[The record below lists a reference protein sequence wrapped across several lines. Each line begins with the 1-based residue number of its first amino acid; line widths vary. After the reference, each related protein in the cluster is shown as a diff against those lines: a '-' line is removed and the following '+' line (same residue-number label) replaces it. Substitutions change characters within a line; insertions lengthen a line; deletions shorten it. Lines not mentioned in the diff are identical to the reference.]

1 MRHVL
6 HLEPGNKEAEQA
18 AGRLRDVVEAES
30 EAEMR
35 AGGIT
40 CTGVLDA
47 VSLMK
52 SDSSEDQKRGLT
64 KIVRVTTDSERVK
77 EVGTDGVRGLRSM
90 RQTAVQAAALNSST
104 A

>member
-1 MRHVL
+1 MRHAL
-6 HLEPGNKEAEQA
+6 HLEPGNKEAAQA
-18 AGRLRDVVEAES
+18 AGRPRVVV

-35 AGGIT
+35 AGGI
-40 CTGVLDA
+40 TGVLDA

>member
-1 MRHVL
+1 MKHAL
-6 HLEPGNKEAEQA
+6 HLEPGNEEAAQA
-18 AGRLRDVVEAES
+18 AGRPRVVV

-35 AGGIT
+35 AGGI
-40 CTGVLDA
+40 TGVLDA

-52 SDSSEDQKRGLT
+52 SDSSVSEDQERGLT

>member
-18 AGRLRDVVEAES
+18 AGRLRDVVEAE
-30 EAEMR
+30 MR

-52 SDSSEDQKRGLT
+52 SDSSVSEDQERGLT
-64 KIVRVTTDSERVK
+64 KIVRVMTDSERVK

>member
-18 AGRLRDVVEAES
+18 AGRLRVVV

-35 AGGIT
+35 AGGI
-40 CTGVLDA
+40 TGVLDA

>member
-1 MRHVL
+1 MRHAL
-6 HLEPGNKEAEQA
+6 HLEPGNKEAAQA
-18 AGRLRDVVEAES
+18 AGRPRVVV

-77 EVGTDGVRGLRSM
+77 EVGTDGVRGLRLM

>member
-18 AGRLRDVVEAES
+18 AGRLRVVV

-90 RQTAVQAAALNSST
+90 RQTAVQAAALNNST

>member
-1 MRHVL
+1 
-6 HLEPGNKEAEQA
+6 
-18 AGRLRDVVEAES
+18 VV

>member
-1 MRHVL
+1 ML

-18 AGRLRDVVEAES
+18 AGRLRDVVEAE
-30 EAEMR
+30 MR

-52 SDSSEDQKRGLT
+52 SDAAR
-64 KIVRVTTDSERVK
+64 I
-77 EVGTDGVRGLRSM
+77 RS
-90 RQTAVQAAALNSST
+90 AG
-104 A
+104 

>member
-1 MRHVL
+1 MPHTTL
-6 HLEPGNKEAEQA
+6 HGKEAEQA
-18 AGRLRDVVEAES
+18 AGRLRDVV

>member
-18 AGRLRDVVEAES
+18 AGRLRVVV

-35 AGGIT
+35 AGGI
-40 CTGVLDA
+40 TGVLDA

-52 SDSSEDQKRGLT
+52 SDSSVSEDQERGLT

>member
-1 MRHVL
+1 MRHAL
-6 HLEPGNKEAEQA
+6 HLEPGNKEAAQA
-18 AGRLRDVVEAES
+18 AGRLRVVV

-40 CTGVLDA
+40 GVLDA
-47 VSLMK
+47 ASLMK
-52 SDSSEDQKRGLT
+52 SDSSVSEDQERGLT